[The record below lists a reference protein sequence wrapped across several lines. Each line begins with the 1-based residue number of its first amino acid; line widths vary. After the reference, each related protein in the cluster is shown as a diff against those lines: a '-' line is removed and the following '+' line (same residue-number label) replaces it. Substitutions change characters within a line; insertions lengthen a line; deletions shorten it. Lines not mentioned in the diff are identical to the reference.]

1 MLKQSVFLMSLVV
14 TGCANDPIIDHR
26 GVNEAAYQRDFA
38 ECQSYAREVDTVSE
52 TIKDGAI
59 GAAVGGAVGAILGD
73 GHDARRGA
81 GVGAV
86 AGGGKGLTKAEQ
98 RKERVLYRCL
108 QGRGYK
114 ILG

>member
-1 MLKQSVFLMSLVV
+1 MLKQSLVLVSLALA
-14 TGCANDPIIDHR
+14 GCANDPIIDHR
-26 GVNEAAYQRDFA
+26 GVDEAAYQRDFA

-52 TIKDGAI
+52 TVKDGAI

-73 GHDARRGA
+73 GHNARRGA

-86 AGGGKGLTKAEQ
+86 AGGGKGLTKAEH